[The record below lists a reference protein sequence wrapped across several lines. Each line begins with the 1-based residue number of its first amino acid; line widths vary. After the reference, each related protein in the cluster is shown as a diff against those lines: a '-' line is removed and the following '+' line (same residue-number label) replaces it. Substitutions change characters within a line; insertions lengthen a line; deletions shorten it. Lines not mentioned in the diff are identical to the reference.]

1 MADPLTYEQLL
12 ENKKLIDN
20 LLDSKTINEEDK
32 RELEYIW
39 KSLES
44 REESKFD
51 AIISLIKDCDKQI
64 TSRKKDINELQKNLN
79 YWENKRKTIINIIKT
94 AYEKNLISSMPT
106 GNKYQATIKSV
117 KSKIV
122 DNFKSW
128 TQEEKNKFSLYKTTM
143 IQRLFDGSTVDW
155 KEELLPDKEQL
166 RKLMIEDPLTAPTK
180 VKLVQRVS
188 LTYNLRKRLRK
199 GI

>member
-12 ENKKLIDN
+12 ENKKLIDS

-128 TQEEKNKFSLYKTTM
+128 TQEEKK
-143 IQRLFDGSTVDW
+143 
-155 KEELLPDKEQL
+155 
-166 RKLMIEDPLTAPTK
+166 
-180 VKLVQRVS
+180 
-188 LTYNLRKRLRK
+188 
-199 GI
+199 